1 MSTVLQRKTQFL
13 LRHLNR
19 EIHENELLLYIV
31 VNVINFLYF
40 CLYMDFVDSYTLE
53 IFFVNYCLL
62 VITNTKDSLFI
73 FRTIQITYRR
83 VV

>member
-1 MSTVLQRKTQFL
+1 MSTVLQRKTQIL
-13 LRHLNR
+13 LRHLNC

-31 VNVINFLYF
+31 VFVTNFLSF
-40 CLYMDFVDSYTLE
+40 FLYMEFAGSYTLE